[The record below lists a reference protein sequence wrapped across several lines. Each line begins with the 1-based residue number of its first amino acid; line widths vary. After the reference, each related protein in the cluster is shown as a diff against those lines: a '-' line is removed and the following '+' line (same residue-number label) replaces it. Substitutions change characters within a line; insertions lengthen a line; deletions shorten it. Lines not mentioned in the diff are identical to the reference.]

1 MPYVYRHIRL
11 DKNEPFYIGIGS
23 KENFYRAY
31 EKRKRN
37 KIWNDIASK
46 TDYEVDILFDNI
58 DWDEACKKEI
68 EFIRI
73 YGRINNKTGILSN
86 LTDGGDGI
94 YGAVRSLEH
103 REKLRTANTGKVVS
117 KETRQKLSQANLGKK
132 QSEETRRKRS
142 ESLKGR
148 KLSKEHIEKVRMKNI
163 GKKMS
168 IESINKIIASKTGLK
183 HSEETKKS
191 ISLSNKGKTRNSK
204 KILCTS
210 NGLIFNSN
218 KEAGEYFNIGSTA
231 ISKQITG
238 KRKNRFNL
246 KYI

>member
-1 MPYVYRHIRL
+1 MPYVYRHIRI
-11 DKNEPFYIGIGS
+11 DKNQPFYIGIGS
-23 KENFYRAY
+23 KEDFYRAY

-37 KIWNDIASK
+37 KIWNNIVSK
-46 TDYEVDILFDNI
+46 TEYTVDILFEDI
-58 DWDEACKKEI
+58 SWDEACKKEI
-68 EFIRI
+68 DFIKI

-94 YGAVRSLEH
+94 YGVVRSLEH
-103 REKLRTANTGKVVS
+103 KEKLRIANTGKIVS
-117 KETRQKLSQANLGKK
+117 EKTRQKLREANLGKK
-132 QSEETRRKRS
+132 QSKETIEKRS
-142 ESLKGR
+142 LLLRGKI
-148 KLSKEHIEKVRMKNI
+148 LSKEHIEKVRLKNI
-163 GKKMS
+163 GKKRS
-168 IESINKIIASKTGLK
+168 AESISKMIASKAGFS

-218 KEAGEYFNIGSTA
+218 KEAGEYFKIGSTA

-238 KRKNRFNL
+238 KRNNRFNL

>member
-23 KENFYRAY
+23 KKDFYRAY

-37 KIWNDIASK
+37 KIWNDITSK
-46 TDYEVDILFDNI
+46 TEYAVDILFEDI
-58 DWDEACKKEI
+58 SWDEACKKEI
-68 EFIRI
+68 EFIRL
-73 YGRINNKTGILSN
+73 YGRINNKTGVLCN

-103 REKLRTANTGKVVS
+103 REKLRIANTGKVVS
-117 KETRQKLSQANLGKK
+117 EGTKEKLRIANLGKK
-132 QSEETRRKRS
+132 QSIETRQKRS
-142 ESLKGR
+142 NSLKGR
-148 KLSKEHIEKVRMKNI
+148 KQSKEHTEKVRLKNI
-163 GKKMS
+163 GKKIS
-168 IESINKIIASKTGLK
+168 IESINKMIASKAGFK
-183 HSEETKKS
+183 HSEATKKS

-204 KILCTS
+204 KILCVS
-210 NGLIFNSN
+210 DGLIFSSN
-218 KEAGEYFNIGSTA
+218 KEAGKYFNIGSTA

-238 KRKNRFNL
+238 KRKNKFNL

>member
-37 KIWNDIASK
+37 KIWYDIVSK
-46 TDYEVDILFDNI
+46 TEYEVDILFDDM

-68 EFIRI
+68 EFISL
-73 YGRINNKTGILSN
+73 YGRINNKTGTLSN
-86 LTDGGDGI
+86 LTNGGDGI
-94 YGAVRSLEH
+94 YGVVRSLEH
-103 REKLRTANTGKVVS
+103 REKLRMANTGKIVS
-117 KETRQKLSQANLGKK
+117 NETRQKLRDANIGKK
-132 QSEETRRKRS
+132 QSEETRQKRS
-142 ESLKGR
+142 KSLKGR
-148 KLSKEHIEKVRMKNI
+148 KLSKEHIEKVRLKNI

-191 ISLSNKGKTRNSK
+191 ISLSNKGKSRNSK

-231 ISKQITG
+231 ISKQIIG
-238 KRKNRFNL
+238 KIKNRFNL